1 MKENIQT
8 NKSRQLVDTAKE
20 LFFKYG
26 IKRVSVEEICSKA
39 KVSKVTF
46 YKYFRN
52 KQEIAK
58 YIGDELIKQ
67 GFARFDEINGI
78 ELSFPQKVELLT
90 KWRMEFMSQIS
101 SEFVGE
107 ILDLEGI
114 YAEMKQR
121 YLENI
126 KAAQEKGE
134 IRQELSVEL
143 IWLVTEKL
151 NELVKDGSWKNIF
164 SDYSQFQQQLRKM
177 YFYGLLE
184 NNNSFNGGE

>member
-78 ELSFPQKVELLT
+78 ELSFSQKVELLT
-90 KWRMEFMSQIS
+90 KWRMEFLSQIS

-151 NELVKDGSWKNIF
+151 NELVKDGSWKSIF